1 MGEKARAVPGIA
13 ARVAK
18 RMMRWRRRCGLVDE
32 RPAEDRSNEAP
43 ELSPIEAC
51 MQLSLFGGTFLRLAE
66 DGTPVSLD
74 EERFR
79 IGARSPWAA
88 EVSGFNVHAG
98 VTVRAGDRERLEKL
112 CRYGA
117 RPPFRLERLALL
129 PDGRIAT
136 RLRRPRRN
144 GATHL
149 VLEPIAFMA
158 RLAAVI
164 PPPR

>member
-1 MGEKARAVPGIA
+1 
-13 ARVAK
+13 
-18 RMMRWRRRCGLVDE
+18 MRTGSW
-32 RPAEDRSNEAP
+32 
-43 ELSPIEAC
+43 
-51 MQLSLFGGTFLRLAE
+51 
-66 DGTPVSLD
+66 
-74 EERFR
+74 
-79 IGARSPWAA
+79 IGASSPWAA
-88 EVSGFNVHAG
+88 EVSGFDVHAG
-98 VTVRAGDRERLEKL
+98 VTVRAGNRDGLEKL

-117 RPPFRLERLALL
+117 RPPFSLERLALL

-158 RLAAVI
+158 RLAALI